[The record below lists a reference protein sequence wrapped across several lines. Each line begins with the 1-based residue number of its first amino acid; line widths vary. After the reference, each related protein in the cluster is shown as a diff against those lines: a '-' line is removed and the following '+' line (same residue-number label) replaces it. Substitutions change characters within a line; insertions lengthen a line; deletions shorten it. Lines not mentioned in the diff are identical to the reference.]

1 MTSTPEDFNVHDPTW
16 WQREDAAFDAQMDY
30 YEGMPMT
37 EDVHATLLMMAWAE
51 IARLRV
57 VARTLAL
64 EGHPKRVHDPR
75 RRGDGAD

>member
-1 MTSTPEDFNVHDPTW
+1 MTAPEDFDIHNPAW
-16 WQREDAAFDAQMDY
+16 WQREDAAFDAQLDHY
-30 YEGMPMT
+30 DGVPMT
-37 EDVHATLLMMAWAE
+37 EEVRANLLMMAWAE